1 MIVENKQY
9 FNKALLDDLQKKVVE
24 GKHVTVD
31 NSVFLDAIVYGLDSD
46 RSLLTDNYAIVF
58 SDAVI
63 RQNHTDEYFIIAI
76 NNRFAILAIVYR
88 NFENSVEIKEI
99 STFDSRD
106 EAVKRMVQ
114 VDTEGKKS

>member
-24 GKHVTVD
+24 GKHVVID
-31 NSVFLDAIVYGLDSD
+31 NSVFLDAIVYGLNTD
-46 RSLLTDNYAIVF
+46 RSLLTDHYLISF

-63 RQNHTDEYFIIAI
+63 RQGRTDEYFIVEI
-76 NNRFAILAIVYR
+76 NDCFVVLAVVYR
-88 NFENSVEIKEI
+88 NFQSTVEVREL

-106 EAVKRMVQ
+106 EAVKRMVAL
-114 VDTEGKKS
+114 DAEGRK